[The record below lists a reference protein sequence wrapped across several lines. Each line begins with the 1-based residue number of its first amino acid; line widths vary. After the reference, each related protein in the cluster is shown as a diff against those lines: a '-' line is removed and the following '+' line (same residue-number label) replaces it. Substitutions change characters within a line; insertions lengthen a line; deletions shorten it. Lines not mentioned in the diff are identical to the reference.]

1 MADLFCVFGN
11 PVAHSKSPE
20 IHMAFAKQFGIDIRY
35 ETRLVE
41 KQPTQA
47 FAEAVRKFAQQDGM
61 GANVTIPFKV
71 AAYELTGRLSPR
83 AEAAGAVN
91 TLQWQWRDGE
101 LEVSGDNT
109 DGAGLLNDLNG
120 NLGYD
125 LRGKRVLL
133 LGAGG
138 AAQGVTAPLL
148 DGAPASLLIAN
159 RTADKAVALA
169 ARHSESGAHVT
180 ASTLADLPALVHDG
194 FDLVVNATSTSLT
207 DLRMPL
213 PAGLFAKDALAYDMV
228 YSQQGNTP
236 FLAAAL
242 ALGAGQA
249 SDGLGMLVEQA
260 AESFYL
266 WHKLRPQS
274 APVLDYLRS
283 ASGSA

>member
-1 MADLFCVFGN
+1 
-11 PVAHSKSPE
+11 
-20 IHMAFAKQFGIDIRY
+20 MAFAKQFGIDIRY